1 MAQSPRSSPDSGA
14 ETVPGPVADLARV
27 LRLDRRTWDGI
38 AEVEP
43 VRAMAT
49 VLGGWLL
56 MAWHRFGVQ
65 GLSAPR
71 VGVRFVLVG
80 VYGWLGLTAVLVL
93 AGALLH
99 RRTGSTATVAGRAGS
114 TATVAGRVLPLSALA
129 HQPLLVTG
137 FVLLFA
143 QVLPIP
149 WLTTGV
155 TVLAL
160 GFWMPAMLGAAMAS
174 ALDTDPARAAAVTAV
189 GYLAWAGTAGR
200 FLLDRVG
207 HLV

>member
-1 MAQSPRSSPDSGA
+1 M
-14 ETVPGPVADLARV
+14 PGPVADLARV
-27 LRLDRRTWDGI
+27 LRVDRRTWDGI

-99 RRTGSTATVAGRAGS
+99 RRTGS